1 MPSRDFVDGEIE
13 KIRHCV
19 IPICGED
26 VHKRPCLL
34 GSAVLIRLGSADV
47 LVTAAHVLSD
57 NDGVPLFVFGADGFG
72 HWLTG
77 EFTLDTK
84 EDLAALCLAPE
95 MSAKLSHVSP
105 LPVALVAEITEQR
118 FYGTVVGYP
127 ASSSKRP
134 QKGYLHTPMEAYSNI
149 GTKLVGGRISIAFD
163 WKSGAFASNTGHG
176 KARKPTGKSGGA
188 IFAFRT
194 LGINGV
200 LPMAGPKLVGI
211 ATRWKRNENRIE
223 GAGPAA
229 LGRILAAAISDV
241 T

>member
-47 LVTAAHVLSD
+47 LVTAAHILSD

-134 QKGYLHTPMEAYSNI
+134 QKGKASATGARSLPIASIALPKRATQH
-149 GTKLVGGRISIAFD
+149 GKHRLVG
-163 WKSGAFASNTGHG
+163 KSS
-176 KARKPTGKSGGA
+176 
-188 IFAFRT
+188 IFA
-194 LGINGV
+194 
-200 LPMAGPKLVGI
+200 P
-211 ATRWKRNENRIE
+211 
-223 GAGPAA
+223 
-229 LGRILAAAISDV
+229 
-241 T
+241 